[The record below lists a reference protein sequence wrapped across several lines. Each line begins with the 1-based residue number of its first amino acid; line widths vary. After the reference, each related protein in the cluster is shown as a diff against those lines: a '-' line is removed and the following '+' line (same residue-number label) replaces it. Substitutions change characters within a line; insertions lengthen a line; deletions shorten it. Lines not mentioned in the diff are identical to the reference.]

1 MPASRASVAA
11 VSTRSALAA
20 ADPIEATLTLLGNL
34 VADPELRRT
43 SAGIAVVD
51 FTIAATPRVLD
62 RATNEWRD
70 GETLFQR
77 STAWRNL
84 AEHIAAS
91 LHKSDRV
98 FASGAL
104 RSRTWQTDA
113 GEKRTSVDLEID
125 EIGPSLRYAT
135 ATVSRA
141 RRGEAAQ
148 E

>member
-1 MPASRASVAA
+1 MS
-11 VSTRSALAA
+11 
-20 ADPIEATLTLLGNL
+20 IETTLTLVGNL

-77 STAWRNL
+77 STAWRDL

-91 LHKSDRV
+91 LRKGDRV

-104 RSRTWQTDA
+104 RTRTWQTDA
-113 GEKRTSVDLEID
+113 GEKRTSVELEID

>member
-1 MPASRASVAA
+1 MAG
-11 VSTRSALAA
+11 T
-20 ADPIEATLTLLGNL
+20 TLTIVGNL

-51 FTIAATPRVLD
+51 FAIASTPRIHD

-77 STAWRNL
+77 AAAWRDL

-91 LHKSDRV
+91 LHKGDRV
-98 FASGAL
+98 WASGAL
-104 RSRTWQTDA
+104 RARTWQTDA
-113 GEKRTSVDLEID
+113 GEKRTSVELDID

-135 ATVSRA
+135 AQITRV
-141 RRGEAAQ
+141 
-148 E
+148 